1 MTELWVEKYK
11 PKTLKEIVAQ
21 KRAIEQAVNFV
32 RNFKKGKALFLYG
45 PTGIG
50 KTVIVEA
57 LANEMGYN
65 LIRLNAS
72 DKRTADEI
80 GKTITTTKMKDLFH
94 RGKIILV
101 DEMEGLSGGDR
112 GAVGAIVKLIKESEF
127 PVFLVGSDPYLTKL
141 RSLRTYC
148 TLVKMSKV
156 PTPSIEKRLREIAQ
170 KEGIEVKEDVLK
182 ILARFS
188 QGDMRSAIM
197 DLQMASKNK
206 KIIGKED
213 MEAIGYRD
221 RGSSIFETLP
231 SLFNSG
237 NIKAARI
244 ALENSDKDPD
254 ELFYWIENN
263 IQYEFSGEELG
274 KAYEI
279 VSKADIFKNLV
290 LKQRNYRF
298 RRYMLDVLASLSTVK
313 RQKRFGFVS
322 YKPPQYFMDLA
333 RTRIKR
339 SFVNNLCKKIGDLTH
354 SSVRLV
360 KEYYLP
366 YLKII
371 LKQSKDK
378 EIEGL
383 ELTKEEMEFLRG

>member
-1 MTELWVEKYK
+1 MSELWVEKYK

-21 KRAIEQAVNFV
+21 KRAVEQTLNFV

-50 KTVIVEA
+50 KTSIVEA

-65 LIRLNAS
+65 LIRLNAN
-72 DKRTADEI
+72 DKRTAEEI
-80 GKTITTTKMKDLFH
+80 EKIITTSKMKDLFH
-94 RGKIILV
+94 KGKIILI

-141 RSLRTYC
+141 KSLRNHC
-148 TLVKMSKV
+148 TLVKMSKI
-156 PTPSIEKRLREIAQ
+156 PTPSIEKRLREIVQ
-170 KEGIEVKEDVLK
+170 KEGIEVDDYVLK
-182 ILARFS
+182 SLARFS
-188 QGDMRSAIM
+188 QGDLRSAIM
-197 DLQMASKNK
+197 DLQTISENK
-206 KIIGKED
+206 KSITRQD
-213 MEAIGYRD
+213 MEGIGYRD
-221 RGSSIFETLP
+221 RESTIFETLP
-231 SLFNSG
+231 SVFNSG
-237 NIKAARI
+237 NIKAARN

-263 IQYEFSGEELG
+263 VKEEFSGEELK
-274 KAYEI
+274 KAYEVI
-279 VSKADIFKNLV
+279 SKADIFKNLV

-298 RRYMLDVLASLSTVK
+298 RIYMLDILASLSVIRGYK
-313 RQKRFGFVS
+313 HGFVS
-322 YKPPQYFMDLA
+322 YKPPKYFMDLA

-339 SFVNNLCKKIGDLTH
+339 AFLENLYKKIGNVTH
-354 SSVRLV
+354 SSARAV
-360 KEYYLP
+360 KENYVP

-383 ELTKEEMEFLRG
+383 ELTEEEVEFLMSS